1 MKRYLVVVCSNLF
14 LSIFC
19 LSQTVDSSYL
29 PLVLID
35 TDSQSIPDEPKI
47 TARMKIID
55 NGVGE
60 LNRIDADSFAY
71 DGFIGIERRGQTS
84 QLFFPKIG
92 YGIETRDAMGEDLNV
107 AIMGMPEEADWVIHS
122 PYSDK
127 SLIRNA
133 LAYQLAGE
141 IMVYAPRV
149 RMAELFLNGDY
160 RGVILW
166 TEKIKRD
173 KNRVDIS
180 RLTPDENDDENITGG
195 YILRFDKNEPEEVAW
210 ISPYNPSLF
219 GDQRTRFIYH
229 YPKREDIS
237 FQQLTYIR
245 NYITQFEHAL
255 MSPNYMDP
263 VDGYEPYI
271 DIESFVQ
278 TVIINELTRNVDG
291 YRLSTYMYKDKGGKL
306 AMGPTWDHNLSFG
319 NADYCNGSSIT
330 GWAIDF
336 NDVCPQ
342 DFWINHFWWERLMS
356 DNRFRQK
363 VKDLWQ
369 DLRKD
374 KFSDENLIQ
383 MIDDLV
389 ESLRGASSRN
399 FVRWPVIG
407 QYVWPNN
414 FVGTSYLS
422 EINYLKDWLTD
433 RAGWLDGAFRGLT
446 TSTHDLTEGMEI
458 VVYPNPTSGPLI
470 IMSNTQNVHAQ
481 FFDLTGQL
489 IYSGTLQKGENSVDL
504 SIIPRGPIW
513 YRMLRDGAELKV
525 GNLIVIRN
533 P

>member
-1 MKRYLVVVCSNLF
+1 MNKWIVSLL
-14 LSIFC
+14 LILH
-19 LSQTVDSSYL
+19 LSQQVLCQIVDSSYL
-29 PLVLID
+29 PLVFIE
-35 TDSQSIPDEPKI
+35 TDNQSIPDEPKI

-55 NGVGE
+55 NGIGQV
-60 LNRIDADSFAY
+60 NRIDADSFAY

-92 YGIETRDAMGEDLNV
+92 YGIETRDSAGNDLDV
-107 AIMGMPEEADWVIHS
+107 SIMGMPEEEDWVIHS

-133 LAYQLAGE
+133 LAYQLAAE
-141 IMVYAPRV
+141 IMAYAPRT

-180 RLTPDENDDENITGG
+180 RLTPDENDDINITGG
-195 YILRFDKNEPEEVAW
+195 YILRFDKNDPEEVAW

-229 YPKREDIS
+229 YPKQEDIS
-237 FQQLTYIR
+237 FEQLTYIR

-255 MSPNYMDP
+255 MSTNYTDP
-263 VDGYEPYI
+263 IDGYEPYI
-271 DIESFVQ
+271 DVASFVQ
-278 TVIINELTRNVDG
+278 TIIINELSRNVDG

-336 NDVCPQ
+336 NQVCPG

-363 VKDLWQ
+363 VKDQWQ
-369 DLRKD
+369 ALRKD
-374 KFSDENLIQ
+374 IFSDENLIKK
-383 MIDDLV
+383 INNLV
-389 ESLRGASSRN
+389 ASLRGASTRN

-407 QYVWPNN
+407 QYIWPNN
-414 FVGTSYLS
+414 FVGTSYLA
-422 EINYLKDWLTD
+422 EINYLKDWITD
-433 RAGWLDGAFRGLT
+433 RANWLDSAFKELT
-446 TSTHDLTEGMEI
+446 TSTNDVIEDI
-458 VVYPNPTSGPLI
+458 DINIYPNPSHGQLTIYSSLQDI
-470 IMSNTQNVHAQ
+470 QVQ

-489 IYSGTLQKGENSVDL
+489 IATDKIVKGANAIDL
-504 SIIPRGPIW
+504 SSIPDGPIW
-513 YRMLRDGAELKV
+513 FRILKNEGEV
-525 GNLIVIRN
+525 EAGKLVIVRK
-533 P
+533 